1 MYAAGYLDA
10 ETFGTSIATPVESTL
25 ASDEVRAQMDPVSAN
40 TGPYFASLVHE
51 TLFEQFGVEKALT
64 GGLRV
69 YTTLDG
75 DVQKFAED
83 SVAKRLSELDK
94 KERRGAPLRAYT
106 RSSRKPIRRH
116 DAIEHPDA
124 VVVLEPSL
132 IGEANVV
139 EGLAED
145 GIVIVDLETAP
156 PELHGVRVACAPA
169 SKLAGERGSSFAN
182 VTMLGAVAAALG
194 EPPLEAVQDAAV
206 EVLAGK
212 ADAAEVRAAVAE
224 GYACLR

>member
-1 MYAAGYLDA
+1 MNGLTEIRWHARAGQGA
-10 ETFGTSIATPVESTL
+10 KTASQML
-25 ASDEVRAQMDPVSAN
+25 ALALLRSGKFVQAFPEY
-40 TGPYFASLVHE
+40 GP
-51 TLFEQFGVEKALT
+51 
-64 GGLRV
+64 
-69 YTTLDG
+69 
-75 DVQKFAED
+75 
-83 SVAKRLSELDK
+83 
-94 KERRGAPLRAYT
+94 ERRGAPLRAYT
-106 RSSRKPIRRH
+106 RSSSKPIRRH

-132 IGEANVV
+132 IREANVV

-194 EPPLEAVQDAAV
+194 EPPLDALQDAAV
-206 EVLAGK
+206 EVLGGK

>member
-1 MYAAGYLDA
+1 MNGLTEIRWHARAGQGA
-10 ETFGTSIATPVESTL
+10 KTASQVL
-25 ASDEVRAQMDPVSAN
+25 ALALLRSGKFVQAFPEY
-40 TGPYFASLVHE
+40 GP
-51 TLFEQFGVEKALT
+51 
-64 GGLRV
+64 
-69 YTTLDG
+69 
-75 DVQKFAED
+75 
-83 SVAKRLSELDK
+83 
-94 KERRGAPLRAYT
+94 ERRGAPLRAYT
-106 RSSRKPIRRH
+106 RSSSKPIRRH

-132 IGEANVV
+132 IREANVV

-156 PELHGVRVACAPA
+156 PELEGVRVACAPV

-182 VTMLGAVAAALG
+182 VTMLGAVAKALG
-194 EPPLEAVQDAAV
+194 EPPLAAVQAAAV
-206 EVLAGK
+206 DVLGGK